1 MKQPVDDQRLVKI
14 AEDVVTK
21 LARCKT
27 GDTTMSPIQVVTEG
41 LVKAYERGQID
52 TWLKK
57 KDDNETQA
65 RNKERRRKRDERR

>member
-1 MKQPVDDQRLVKI
+1 MKQSSDDPRLLKI
-14 AEDVVTK
+14 AKGVVKK
-21 LARCKT
+21 LARCET
-27 GDTTMSPIQVVTEG
+27 GDTTMSPTQVVIEG

-65 RNKERRRKRDERR
+65 RNKERRRKRDEHR